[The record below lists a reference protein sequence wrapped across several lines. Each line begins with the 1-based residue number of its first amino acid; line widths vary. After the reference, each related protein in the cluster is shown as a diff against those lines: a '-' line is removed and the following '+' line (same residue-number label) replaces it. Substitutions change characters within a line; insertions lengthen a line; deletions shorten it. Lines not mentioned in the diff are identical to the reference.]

1 MTHHPSL
8 VARQEAFAGDA
19 GARKKKVERAVP
31 NLAHPAR

>member
-8 VARQEAFAGDA
+8 IARQEAFAGDA

-31 NLAHPAR
+31 SLANPAR